1 MKVVTIILNGQTVR
15 NYEIHEIFAML
26 QRKSLQEICQQVNS
40 DSDFNDKI
48 KDITKSIIYTFLDYL
63 NT

>member
-15 NYEIHEIFAML
+15 IYEMHKIFAML
-26 QRKSLQEICQQVNS
+26 QRKSLQEICQQVN
-40 DSDFNDKI
+40 SDFNDKI